1 MEDIKKVIK
10 EMIDIADTL
19 DDVIQS
25 TSDEYYAYLC
35 FYPNRDYD
43 EFKKLVLEVSNG
55 KRKS

>member
-10 EMIDIADTL
+10 KMIDIADTL

-25 TSDEYYAYLC
+25 TSDEYYVYLC
-35 FYPNRDYD
+35 FNPNGDYE